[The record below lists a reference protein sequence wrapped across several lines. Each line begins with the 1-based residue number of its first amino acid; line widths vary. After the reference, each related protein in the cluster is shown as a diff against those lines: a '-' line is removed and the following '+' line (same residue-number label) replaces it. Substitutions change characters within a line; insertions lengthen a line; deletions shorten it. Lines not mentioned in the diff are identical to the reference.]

1 MIRWLGEEAARLSAH
16 LRALAARML
25 RDSSRKRG
33 EKLTSRQR
41 TGRWGEQKAEELLRE
56 KGYRILGRRV
66 RLSPRDELDLVA
78 RKNEVLV
85 FVEVKTRRT
94 ENYGRPVEAVNREK
108 RRAMSR
114 AAHRYLR
121 RLRAKPPY
129 FRFDV
134 VEVVGSEGDPKPI
147 VRHLENVFT
156 LSRQYKIPW

>member
-1 MIRWLGEEAARLSAH
+1 VIRWLGEEAVRLSTH

-25 RDSSRKRG
+25 RDSSRKRKG
-33 EKLTSRQR
+33 KLTSRQL

-78 RKNEVLV
+78 RKDGVLV

-94 ENYGRPVEAVNREK
+94 ENYGRPVEAVNRDK
-108 RRAMSR
+108 RRALSR
-114 AAHRYLR
+114 AAHRYLQ

-134 VEVVGSEGDPKPI
+134 VEVVGAEGDPNPI